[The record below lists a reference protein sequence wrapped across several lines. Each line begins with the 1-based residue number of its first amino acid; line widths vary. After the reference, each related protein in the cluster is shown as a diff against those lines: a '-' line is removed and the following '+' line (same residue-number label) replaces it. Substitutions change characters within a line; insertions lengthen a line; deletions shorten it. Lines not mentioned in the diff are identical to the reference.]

1 MLMAVSLRA
10 FASGKP
16 SLRMNLAKSSVKLES
31 PLRVRRGRAWKCN
44 TPTIISGKPTP
55 TDGVDGPN
63 GISVPQYGS

>member
-1 MLMAVSLRA
+1 MAVSLRA

-44 TPTIISGKPTP
+44 
-55 TDGVDGPN
+55 GVDGPN

>member
-1 MLMAVSLRA
+1 
-10 FASGKP
+10 
-16 SLRMNLAKSSVKLES
+16 VKLES